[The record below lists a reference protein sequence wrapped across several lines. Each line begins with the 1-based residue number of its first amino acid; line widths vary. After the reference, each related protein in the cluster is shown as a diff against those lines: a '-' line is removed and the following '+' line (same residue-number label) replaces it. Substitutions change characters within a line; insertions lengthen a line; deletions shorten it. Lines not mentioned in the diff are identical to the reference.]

1 MSQPFTV
8 NLLRILSV
16 ACLAVLFVLP
26 AHAFTANSL
35 DITIDTSGDA
45 VATFKF
51 TLEGFLENAIPQS
64 MLEEELKKGLTT
76 SSEPPQLLSSDKS
89 GATMI
94 LKKFAD
100 KRDVEHGWEYRT
112 ASMDFQ
118 KAEIA
123 LKNSALNGAVTAD
136 FSPAKITVTFP
147 DAYTKTFNDTAVL
160 PALTHMVI
168 DPAKPA
174 TTATPAKTGTINV
187 TTSPAGV
194 RVSIDGSYA
203 GESPREFVDLPA
215 GSHTVL
221 LEKEGFL
228 PVTKTVTVVAGR
240 KTSLIASLQYSVQ
253 PTTSPAGKLPLP
265 GFGPV
270 IVCLAVG
277 IMVIIRKNSR

>member
-16 ACLAVLFVLP
+16 ACLAVLFVMP

-76 SSEPPQLLSSDKS
+76 STEPPQLLSSDKS

-94 LKKFAD
+94 LKKFAE

-112 ASMDFQ
+112 VSMDFQ

-147 DAYTKTFNDTAVL
+147 DAYTKTFENTAVL
-160 PALTHMVI
+160 PSLTHMVI

-174 TTATPAKTGTINV
+174 ATATPAKTGTINV

-194 RVSIDGSYA
+194 RVSIDGAYS
-203 GESPREFVDLPA
+203 GESPGDFSDISA
-215 GSHTVL
+215 GTHTVL
-221 LEKEGFL
+221 LEKEGFI
-228 PVTKTVTVVAGR
+228 PVTKTVTVVTGR
-240 KTSLIASLQYSVQ
+240 TTGVIASLQYKVQ
-253 PTTSPAGKLPLP
+253 PTTTPAGILPLP

-277 IMVIIRKNSR
+277 SVLIIRKNFP